1 MKFYWL
7 IINIIVFSNAAIQSI
22 KRAIVIALVTLVV
35 GCSSGQVKPKIE
47 ANVKSEVIEIPAQA
61 AVDFK
66 KAIDLLNNDKL
77 SNAENAFKK
86 MIELYPQLAGP
97 YANLGVIYSRQ
108 GKWAEAKDTLISGNN
123 KNSKNIK
130 ILNQLGLVYR
140 KSGDFSGAEKSYLAA
155 ISAKPNN
162 AAAYLNLGILYD
174 IYMGKFAKA
183 SGYYQK
189 YQAMQTNPD
198 RKVAGWIVDINRRA
212 GIKTQIAGETGS

>member
-1 MKFYWL
+1 MKFYWP
-7 IINIIVFSNAAIQSI
+7 IINITVSSHSAVRLINKAIF
-22 KRAIVIALVTLVV
+22 IALVTLVV
-35 GCSSGQVKPKIE
+35 GCSSGQVKPRIE

-86 MIELYPQLAGP
+86 MIKLYPQLAGP
-97 YANLGVIYSRQ
+97 YANLGVIYSRK
-108 GKWAEAKDTLISGNN
+108 GKWAEAKETLISGSH
-123 KNSKNIK
+123 KNPKNIK

-140 KSGDFSGAEKSYLAA
+140 KNGEFSNAEKSYLAA
-155 ISAKPNN
+155 ISAQPNN
-162 AAAYLNLGILYD
+162 GAAYLNIGILYD
-174 IYMGKFAKA
+174 IYMGRFAKA

-189 YQAMQTNPD
+189 YQAMQVKPD

-212 GIKTQIAGETGS
+212 GIKTQIASEAGS